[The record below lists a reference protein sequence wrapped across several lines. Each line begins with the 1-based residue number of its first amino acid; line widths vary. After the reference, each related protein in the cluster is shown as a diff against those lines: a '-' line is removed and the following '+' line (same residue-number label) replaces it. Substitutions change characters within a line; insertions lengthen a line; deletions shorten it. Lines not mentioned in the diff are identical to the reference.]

1 MVKKLLLSVVLLGAT
16 GLFATEGVS
25 DMAVQLF
32 GKEGASKRVSTG
44 VVFIDGLYERA
55 PYSVTREGNVILIN
69 GRVASRF
76 KVESATAGMR
86 ATAAAAA
93 AHDPAAQEPT
103 ISEEGGAVIG
113 SEPTPQLVSSRKTSG
128 KTPSALEAK
137 MAKQYPNGAGLE
149 AKLAAQKKAKDL
161 KAASSKGSFNTESNG
176 SGDPMALFEEADY
189 TYTPPSKPEP
199 KAVPYVRPS
208 TTQAF
213 SDKVAK
219 DKARAAEVAAKA
231 KAAADEQAE
240 EESEGE
246 EIATEDFDNL
256 TEEEIADLTKRA
268 SERRAK
274 LEKLLEADSLI
285 LLSST
290 TSAAKVE
297 KKAVMQRFVVSL
309 EKLCSGAS
317 ADKLQAQWGRTL
329 PRGYL
334 QRIYDNRES
343 NLPAMKTLI
352 LRVNREVKAAR
363 EKAGRRL

>member
-1 MVKKLLLSVVLLGAT
+1 MVKKLLLSVALLGAT

-219 DKARAAEVAAKA
+219 DKARAAEAAAKA
-231 KAAADEQAE
+231 KAAADEQA

-256 TEEEIADLTKRA
+256 TEEEIADLTKRV

-309 EKLCSGAS
+309 EKLCSGTS